1 MGRNLSNTSGAT
13 KMAKV
18 SISIPDD
25 LLAYIDQ
32 KVDNRS
38 ALLESLIQHW
48 QAQQEDQALADACEL
63 VDRLGLGWDETCQ
76 NAMTTDWEVSG

>member
-1 MGRNLSNTSGAT
+1 
-13 KMAKV
+13 MAKV

-38 ALLESLIQHW
+38 ALLESLVKHW
-48 QAQQEDQALADACEL
+48 QAQQEDQALADACRL
-63 VDRLGLGWDETCQ
+63 VDQFGLGWDEACQ
-76 NAMTTDWEVSG
+76 EAMITDREVSG

>member
-1 MGRNLSNTSGAT
+1 
-13 KMAKV
+13 MAKV

-38 ALLESLIQHW
+38 ALVESLVKLW
-48 QAQQEDQALADACEL
+48 QEQQEDQALADACAI
-63 VDRLGLGWDETCQ
+63 VDKLNLGWDESCQ
-76 NAMTTDWEVSG
+76 SAMITDWEVSG

>member
-1 MGRNLSNTSGAT
+1 MSRNLSNTCGAT

-25 LLAYIDQ
+25 LLAYIDR

-38 ALLESLIQHW
+38 ALLESLVKHW
-48 QAQQEDQALADACEL
+48 QAQQEDQALADACGL
-63 VDRLGLGWDETCQ
+63 VDQLGLGWDETCQ
-76 NAMTTDWEVSG
+76 NAMITDWEVSG

>member
-1 MGRNLSNTSGAT
+1 
-13 KMAKV
+13 MAKV

-38 ALLESLIQHW
+38 ALLESLVKQW
-48 QAQQEDQALADACEL
+48 QAQQEDQALAAACGL
-63 VDRLGLGWDETCQ
+63 VDQLGLGWDETCQ
-76 NAMTTDWEVSG
+76 QAMITDWEVSG